1 MSIAN
6 AAARPQRVIQGV
18 CLVIAAAFTISIQDV
33 IFKLFSLQL
42 SLWQIFSLRALLA
55 MPMLLVLARVWGI
68 EIKDLVMALTKW
80 PLLRSLFLTLT
91 FMCFYAAIPF
101 LSLSTVGAANY
112 TAPIFVTLLS
122 AYVIGEAVGRRG
134 WIAVFVG
141 FVGVIVLLQPGS
153 DAFSPWVF
161 LPLCGAVFYALTH
174 IITRTKCAST
184 PLPIMAMSLNT
195 VMLTAGA
202 LMSCVVLVWQP
213 DETLVRAYPNVL
225 GSWSPMGVKD
235 WLVLGVLSVFV
246 IVITLLLTGAYQV
259 APPSTVATFE

>member
-1 MSIAN
+1 M
-6 AAARPQRVIQGV
+6 
-18 CLVIAAAFTISIQDV
+18 
-33 IFKLFSLQL
+33 
-42 SLWQIFSLRALLA
+42 
-55 MPMLLVLARVWGI
+55 
-68 EIKDLVMALTKW
+68 
-80 PLLRSLFLTLT
+80 
-91 FMCFYAAIPF
+91 
-101 LSLSTVGAANY
+101 
-112 TAPIFVTLLS
+112 
-122 AYVIGEAVGRRG
+122 
-134 WIAVFVG
+134 G

-225 GSWSPMGVKD
+225 GSWSPMGAKD
-235 WLVLGVLSVFV
+235 WLILGVLSAFV

-259 APPSTVATFE
+259 APPSTVATFEYCYLVFVAIWDLLFFATSPSVATVVGMGLIVSAGLMVLRRE